1 MGQAQWDSGLGDWMA
16 EEESDEFNRLM
27 MALGSVVVMW
37 GMVEDM
43 VRRFLRDVVM
53 EDANA
58 PEIEQIVL
66 SETSFRSQLDILK
79 KVAHF
84 RWPNSAWFN
93 AVNEQVKA
101 LKGPLQDK
109 RNRFI
114 HDLWEKNEAG
124 QMVKFIRGR
133 GETAVHKLGGDWHLK
148 LTGEHAVPVADVEA
162 FFEEI
167 ANTYE
172 ALLPLKSQFV
182 EWRFKQK
189 TEAITKNMYR
199 DLYEKAGGMP
209 LSKLLGGDAS
219 EESA

>member
-1 MGQAQWDSGLGDWMA
+1 MA
-16 EEESDEFNRLM
+16 EEESDEFNQLM

-43 VRRFLRDVVM
+43 VRHFLRDVVM

-58 PEIEQIVL
+58 PEIERIVL

-79 KVAHF
+79 KVAHV
-84 RWPNSAWFN
+84 RWPNSDWFN

-124 QMVKFIRGR
+124 QMVKIIRGKD
-133 GETAVHKLGGDWHLK
+133 ETAVQKHGGEWHLK

-167 ANTYE
+167 ANSYE
-172 ALLPLKSQFV
+172 VLLGLKSEYV
-182 EWRFKQK
+182 ERRYKAK
-189 TEAITKNMYR
+189 TDAVMAKMAGQ
-199 DLYEKAGGMP
+199 LVEKARHIPPSRVVG
-209 LSKLLGGDAS
+209 LAAKDS
-219 EESA
+219 EESK

>member
-1 MGQAQWDSGLGDWMA
+1 MA
-16 EEESDEFNRLM
+16 EEESDEFNQLM
-27 MALGSVVVMW
+27 MAFGSVVVMW

-43 VRRFLRDVVM
+43 VRHFLRDVVM

-58 PEIEQIVL
+58 PEIERIVL

-79 KVAHF
+79 KVAHV
-84 RWPNSAWFN
+84 RWPNSDWFN

-124 QMVKFIRGR
+124 QMVKIIRGKD
-133 GETAVHKLGGDWHLK
+133 ETAVQKHGGEWHLK

-167 ANTYE
+167 ANSYE
-172 ALLPLKSQFV
+172 VLLGLKSEYV
-182 EWRFKQK
+182 ERRYKAK
-189 TEAITKNMYR
+189 TDAVMAKMAGELI
-199 DLYEKAGGMP
+199 EKARGTP
-209 LSKLLGGDAS
+209 LSRLVGLAAKDA
-219 EESA
+219 EESK

>member
-1 MGQAQWDSGLGDWMA
+1 MA
-16 EEESDEFNRLM
+16 VEESDEFNQLM

-37 GMVEDM
+37 GMIEDM
-43 VRRFLRDVVM
+43 VRHFLRDVVM

-58 PEIEQIVL
+58 PEIERIVL

-79 KVAHF
+79 KVAHV
-84 RWPNSAWFN
+84 RWPNSDWFN

-124 QMVKFIRGR
+124 QMVKIIRGKD
-133 GETAVHKLGGDWHLK
+133 ETAVQKHGGEWHLK

-167 ANTYE
+167 ANSYE
-172 ALLPLKSQFV
+172 TLLGLKSEYV
-182 EWRFKQK
+182 ERRYKAK
-189 TEAITKNMYR
+189 ADAVVAKMAGE
-199 DLYEKAGGMP
+199 LVEKARGIPPSRVVG
-209 LSKLLGGDAS
+209 LAAKDD
-219 EESA
+219 EESK

>member
-1 MGQAQWDSGLGDWMA
+1 MA

-43 VRRFLRDVVM
+43 VRHLLRDVVM
-53 EDANA
+53 EDVNA

-66 SETSFRSQLDILK
+66 SETSFRSQLDILR
-79 KVAHF
+79 KVAHV
-84 RWPNSAWFN
+84 RWPNSDWFN
-93 AVNEQVKA
+93 AVNDQVRA
-101 LKGPLQDK
+101 LKGELQDK

-124 QMVKFIRGR
+124 QMVKFIRGKD
-133 GETAVHKLGGDWHLK
+133 EAAVQKKEGRWQLK
-148 LTGEHAVPVADVEA
+148 LTGEKAVPAAEVDA

-172 ALLPLKSQFV
+172 VLLGLKSQFV
-182 EWRFKQK
+182 QWRYKQK
-189 TEAITKNMYR
+189 KAAIKGN
-199 DLYEKAGGMP
+199 
-209 LSKLLGGDAS
+209 
-219 EESA
+219 

>member
-1 MGQAQWDSGLGDWMA
+1 MA
-16 EEESDEFNRLM
+16 KDQSDEFDNLM

-43 VRRFLRDVVM
+43 VRNFLRDVVI
-53 EDANA
+53 EDASA
-58 PEIEQIVL
+58 PEIERIVL

-79 KVAHF
+79 KVAHV
-84 RWPNSAWFN
+84 RWPNSDWFN

-124 QMVKFIRGR
+124 QMVKIIKGKD
-133 GETAVHKLGGDWHLK
+133 ETAVQKHGGEWHLK

-167 ANTYE
+167 AYSYE
-172 ALLPLKSQFV
+172 TLLDLKFQFV
-182 EWRFKQK
+182 KWRYEQK
-189 TEAITKNMYR
+189 AAAITSRMFGELADKVRAMSR
-199 DLYEKAGGMP
+199 DIP
-209 LSKLLGGDAS
+209 LGRDAA
-219 EESA
+219 EEPK

>member
-1 MGQAQWDSGLGDWMA
+1 MA
-16 EEESDEFNRLM
+16 VEESDEFNQLM

-43 VRRFLRDVVM
+43 VRHFLRDVVM
-53 EDANA
+53 EDGNA
-58 PEIEQIVL
+58 PEIERIVL

-79 KVAHF
+79 KVAHV
-84 RWPNSAWFN
+84 RWPNSDWFN

-124 QMVKFIRGR
+124 QMVKIIRGR
-133 GETAVHKLGGDWHLK
+133 DETAVQKHGGEWHLK

-167 ANTYE
+167 ANSYE
-172 ALLPLKSQFV
+172 TLVDLKSEYV
-182 EWRFKQK
+182 AWRYKAK
-189 TEAITKNMYR
+189 ADAVMAKIAGE
-199 DLYEKAGGMP
+199 LVEKARRIPPPRVVG
-209 LSKLLGGDAS
+209 LTAKDEEDSK
-219 EESA
+219 